1 MVQGDESGVEGFVA
15 VCLLVENGL
24 VVDRGEA
31 VDEGDGVGGH
41 GGDRRVVKN
50 RGKERVAQA
59 TSPGGCVTSIDH
71 PA

>member
-41 GGDRRVVKN
+41 GGDRRVVKIP
-50 RGKERVAQA
+50 GERKGSTGHISWGV
-59 TSPGGCVTSIDH
+59 CNLD
-71 PA
+71 